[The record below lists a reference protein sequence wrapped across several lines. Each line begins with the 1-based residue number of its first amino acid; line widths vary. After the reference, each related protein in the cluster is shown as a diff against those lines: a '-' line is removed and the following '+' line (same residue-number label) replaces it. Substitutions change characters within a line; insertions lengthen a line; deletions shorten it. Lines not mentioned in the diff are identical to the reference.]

1 MDGALSLAS
10 VLFGHE
16 FAKGSKV
23 KLLRTDP
30 VRSSPSAVSDFKR
43 HVEGKRKKKD
53 HDKNRTLHK
62 DTSALLYSVQEK
74 MERNLEDVDEM
85 LDRQF
90 KFEVSENRKILR
102 SIIDTIIF
110 LGGKAWL

>member
-1 MDGALSLAS
+1 MDCGFCLAC

-30 VRSSPSAVSDFKR
+30 VRSSPSAVSDVKR

-53 HDKNRTLHK
+53 QIMIKIELLIRILHPYL
-62 DTSALLYSVQEK
+62 SL
-74 MERNLEDVDEM
+74 
-85 LDRQF
+85 F
-90 KFEVSENRKILR
+90 RK
-102 SIIDTIIF
+102 
-110 LGGKAWL
+110 K